1 MVNQQ
6 ELFPF
11 PPLEQVDVDADVFGL
26 SSVDVLGAAVIDVEP
41 DFVVVA
47 SVLGA
52 VDTEEGL
59 EEDGGCS

>member
-1 MVNQQ
+1 
-6 ELFPF
+6 
-11 PPLEQVDVDADVFGL
+11 LEQVDEDAVVFGL
-26 SSVDVLGAAVIDVEP
+26 SSVDVLGGAVIDAEL
-41 DFVVVA
+41 DFVVVT